1 MPDSWSSIAC
11 HHRNMGFAVR
21 VRLYCSDVASG
32 YWCRHSGICGTQ
44 WRSSGFDHVAGTVT
58 AVYFCLGG
66 VLLGSIGTLIIS
78 LLPRNTAWPVVVYCL
93 TLATVVL
100 GLSCVSRAKGS
111 RGQGSMMWSRYKVRK
126 VRQIPIVE
134 RMWQAIAQ
142 QIAAAD
148 PKPLRGFGRLS
159 SGVSHQEGAMKTFA
173 AYVITA
179 CLSSTA
185 LASSITENT
194 FWNKEFSAEAV
205 NGVFVLCKSSSKSC
219 ATNNLA
225 RASKE
230 YLPAST
236 FKIPNAIIGL
246 ETGVIKNE
254 HQIFKWDGKPR
265 AMKQWERDLSLR
277 GAIQVSA
284 VPVFQQIAREVGE
297 VRMQK
302 YLKNFH
308 MVTRISVVA
317 LTNSGWR
324 VSLEFPQL
332 IKWSF

>member
-1 MPDSWSSIAC
+1 
-11 HHRNMGFAVR
+11 
-21 VRLYCSDVASG
+21 
-32 YWCRHSGICGTQ
+32 
-44 WRSSGFDHVAGTVT
+44 
-58 AVYFCLGG
+58 
-66 VLLGSIGTLIIS
+66 
-78 LLPRNTAWPVVVYCL
+78 
-93 TLATVVL
+93 
-100 GLSCVSRAKGS
+100 
-111 RGQGSMMWSRYKVRK
+111 
-126 VRQIPIVE
+126 
-134 RMWQAIAQ
+134 
-142 QIAAAD
+142 
-148 PKPLRGFGRLS
+148 
-159 SGVSHQEGAMKTFA
+159 MKTFA

-194 FWNKEFSAEAV
+194 SWNKEFSAEAV

-254 HQIFKWDGKPR
+254 HQVFKWDGKPR

-302 YLKNFH
+302 YLKKFSYGNQN
-308 MVTRISVVA
+308 IS
-317 LTNSGWR
+317 GG
-324 VSLEFPQL
+324 
-332 IKWSF
+332 